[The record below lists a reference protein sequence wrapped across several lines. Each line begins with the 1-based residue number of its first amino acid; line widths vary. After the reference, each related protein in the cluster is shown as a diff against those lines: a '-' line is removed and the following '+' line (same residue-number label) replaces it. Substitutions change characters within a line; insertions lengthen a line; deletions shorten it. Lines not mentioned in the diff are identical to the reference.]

1 MSMTLPQRRVDE
13 AKRNPPVRIAV
24 DSGENSNA
32 SIHPTSSLNGGWLLS
47 IVWLLLLV
55 ALAGSAG
62 AQPNLAE
69 GFTTLPKNAK
79 VAIIPTDIELFSIS
93 GGGVLEPKADWTEA
107 ATRHFRAALVA
118 KKKSLGATTIE
129 LSEKDADDVADVNAL
144 HAAIA
149 RSIAQHH
156 FGPGFMNLPT
166 KAGKLDWSL
175 GEPVRVIKEK
185 TGANYALFSWIRDSY
200 ASGERVAT
208 MIVLA
213 LFGVGVPGGSQVG
226 YASLVDLDTGRI
238 LWFNRLM
245 RASGDLR
252 EADKAVETLNALLNN
267 FPRTQ

>member
-1 MSMTLPQRRVDE
+1 MSVTIFQRRVDG
-13 AKRNPPVRIAV
+13 AKRNPPVRI
-24 DSGENSNA
+24 S
-32 SIHPTSSLNGGWLLS
+32 TSSLTGGSLFS
-47 IVWLLLLV
+47 TVLLLLFF

-69 GFTTLPKNAK
+69 GFSTLPKNSK

-107 ATRHFRAALVA
+107 ASRHFKAALVE

-129 LSEKDADDVADVNAL
+129 MSEKDADDVADVNSL

-149 RSIAQHH
+149 RSISLHH
-156 FGPGFMNLPT
+156 FGPGFLHLPT

-175 GEPVRVIKEK
+175 GETVRVIKEK
-185 TGANYALFSWIRDSY
+185 TGADYALFSWIRDSY

-213 LFGVGVPGGSQVG
+213 LFGIGVPGGSQVG
-226 YASLVDLDTGRI
+226 YASLVDLNTGRI
-238 LWFNRLM
+238 LWFNRLL

-252 EADKAVETLNALLNN
+252 EADKAVETLDTLLNN
-267 FPRTQ
+267 FPRSQ